1 MCGVDVLSQVRTS
14 TGTFFDN
21 GHDDVVS
28 TIEERVA
35 QVTMIPKGEQGQQQH
50 QQPPK
55 HWQTKLGSRSRA
67 ATAQVACN
75 VQLLRVLSSVAHS
88 FASRRTAAAG

>member
-1 MCGVDVLSQVRTS
+1 MCGVDVPSQVRTS

-35 QVTMIPKGEQGQQQH
+35 QVTMIPKGEWGQQQH
-50 QQPPK
+50 
-55 HWQTKLGSRSRA
+55 
-67 ATAQVACN
+67 
-75 VQLLRVLSSVAHS
+75 
-88 FASRRTAAAG
+88 